1 MTDINYKI
9 IDLFPKALYC
19 TKIDKPLNKQQI
31 KFIEK
36 TELECIKNTGNFSSQ
51 NSFILNLKIFKDL
64 KKEITNHVDNFLK
77 NIFFYQNIKPY
88 ITQSWLNYT
97 KIKEFHHTHR
107 HPNSFLSGVLYIY
120 TNENDSITL
129 GLEEYECIEPFT
141 SNYNKYNSFFWDY
154 PVKSMELIIFK
165 SSILHKVNIKEENNK
180 RVSLAFN
187 VWLKGDVGNEKS
199 LTKLKL

>member
-9 IDLFPKALYC
+9 IELFPKTIYC
-19 TKIDKPLNKQQI
+19 TKINKPLNKQQI

-51 NSFILNLKIFKDL
+51 NSYILNLKIFKDL

-97 KIKEFHHTHR
+97 KVKEFHHTHR
-107 HPNSFLSGVLYIY
+107 HPNSFFSGVLYFY
-120 TNENDSITL
+120 TNENDSIIFSL
-129 GLEEYECIEPFT
+129 DEYECIDPLI
-141 SNYNKYNSFFWDY
+141 SNYNNYNAKFSEV
-154 PVKSMELIIFK
+154 PVQPMDLIIFK
-165 SSILHKVNIKEENNK
+165 STLSHKVNIKKENNT
-180 RVSLAFN
+180 RISLAFN
-187 VWLKGDVGNEKS
+187 IWLKGDLGNEKN